1 MPKFLRKDSTLK
13 LVSCSHCCYCSTD
26 STYLRNEGWNS
37 IGHSTSIGNILDS
50 PHSLCRPHPTSKSP
64 SPDRNGRIQGKSRDS
79 ESTTVNNPM
88 RKRATGRASTLTN
101 GRVKERT
108 IVRLVTSCKSGAICR
123 GLMHRKRTVSRRKG
137 PHESAME
144 RASVRHQL
152 SVERNLP
159 RPLSISTQLLNFAPT
174 AGSHRAELVTMS
186 KVIKETPW

>member
-1 MPKFLRKDSTLK
+1 M
-13 LVSCSHCCYCSTD
+13 
-26 STYLRNEGWNS
+26 
-37 IGHSTSIGNILDS
+37 GHSTSTGNILDS

-79 ESTTVNNPM
+79 ERTTVNNPM

-101 GRVKERT
+101 DRAKERT

-123 GLMHRKRTVSRRKG
+123 GLRQRTNRNSRKRTVSRRKG